1 MPVLRKPRLPIYSQN
16 RVDQSNVTCQKC
28 LEKGHWTYMCKGK
41 RKYLERESYTS
52 KLGKRIDSIQQKRPR
67 SATANKYAAF
77 GTFCFLSSRH
87 SSSSSSSSGSSN
99 SSQDDS
105 SESDDDKSEES
116 GSDDTSTDSRC
127 SSATTDSSSEDE
139 SNSSSSDS
147 SERSPKMN

>member
-67 SATANKYAAF
+67 SATANK
-77 GTFCFLSSRH
+77 H